1 MRPESRGPPQRAIS
15 PRGIRSRV
23 GRTANSAFTFPAVAR
38 TVEWCA
44 GHPGQTI
51 GDSTMRG
58 TKTTTMLVLAGALLL
73 TGCASGGS
81 AGSTPK
87 VDACATVQSAV
98 RDISNGAQ
106 NTLAA
111 AGTPSEIQAKLEDYS
126 ARVVALAEKA
136 ENPDVADALAKVD
149 EKLAEVS
156 AAVGSLPTD
165 EDGAIDAEAIAE
177 QQAGIQEAA
186 DKLKTACSATD
197 APSGY

>member
-1 MRPESRGPPQRAIS
+1 
-15 PRGIRSRV
+15 
-23 GRTANSAFTFPAVAR
+23 
-38 TVEWCA
+38 
-44 GHPGQTI
+44 
-51 GDSTMRG
+51 MRG
-58 TKTTTMLVLAGALLL
+58 TKTTAVLVLAGALLL

-81 AGSTPK
+81 TGSTPMA
-87 VDACATVQSAV
+87 DACSTVQSAV

-126 ARVVALAEKA
+126 ARVVALEEKA

-165 EDGAIDAEAIAE
+165 EDGAIDGAAIAE